1 MDLSQRILLE
11 QSHGRELFNRFLTEN
26 GFDDTVLTIFDAL
39 TELYL
44 RVNSVINISA
54 LKNLDDIYIKHYL
67 DSVFPYTFF
76 DGRCCDVGCGG
87 GFPCLPLA
95 IVTKHDFTGI
105 DGVGK
110 KLTLINLCNT
120 ELNITNITGLHA
132 RSEELAKQN
141 VKFDTVCARA
151 VADTDKVLKYCAPL
165 AKNGGKIVLYKT
177 QNDEKAEL
185 TTEKK
190 TKTYLAE
197 TVDYILPGTDIKRR
211 IFVYSKHE

>member
-11 QSHGRELFNRFLTEN
+11 QSHGRELLKRFLTEN
-26 GFDDTVLTIFDAL
+26 GFDDTVLTTFDAL

-54 LKNLDDIYIKHYL
+54 LKNFDDIYIKHYL

-120 ELNITNITGLHA
+120 ELNVTNITGLHA

-151 VADTDKVLKYCAPL
+151 VSDTDKVLKYCAPL

-185 TTEKK
+185 TTEKN
-190 TKTYLAE
+190 TKTRLAE

-211 IFVYSKHE
+211 IFVYAKHE